1 YEDITY
7 LSYSGYMS
15 NYSTV
20 IGSFLESGRLPS
32 APLETLLSVNM
43 ASTYGITLNDVITV
57 NATGSSGDIDID
69 SIEFKVVGLYQQPSH
84 SQIKNACE
92 QQDIPS
98 DTIRTLAYDYSLVV
112 PTEYFLKNF
121 ENVTRYH
128 LQISGFMQFIYDF
141 ENSDAQEI
149 ENLITE
155 ILLLREEGPFPLS
168 STSSGYWAIGYELT
182 SEFQDVELIL
192 MVSQIL
198 ILFLSIPILYLA
210 LFLVFEINELFGNSF
225 EQEIKILRSKGVSTG
240 TITFSYSMMKLFESL
255 ASTLLGFGLMMLLIP
270 ILLQVDTFL
279 TFNAQISSIS
289 LASLPIAMSI
299 TFVILIIISIPRI
312 IILAR
317 KDKKK
322 VKPPRKWVQLLKQL
336 RIHYFLLIFVG
347 GIILG
352 IGTFLMSFV
361 GVYFLVFGLE
371 AIALIFVYIMGIG
384 IMVLLL
390 GIGLLLKDLHKLL
403 MIAISKIT
411 WSARKSITSFSLVEV
426 RADINLFNNTF
437 LTYTILIGL
446 LLPFII
452 TPVRIQNQV
461 TNQAYFYGG
470 GDLYINNWNLA
481 NVSLDDFRADYDSIA
496 NLANITQFAV
506 SHGTAT
512 LSVLI
517 IDKPLT
523 YLSTSYMPSKN
534 LYEDWEKD
542 IQSLQQDNTMLVSK
556 PFSIYYTA
564 ERDTYTFRKED
575 AVDVDFNITG
585 VFDYFP
591 IIYDVGDLSEAPS
604 YTYDLVMSKD
614 NFLNII
620 DRFSIFGISLD
631 RLIINVKPLT
641 DHIELS
647 KEIEDDYGFEVHS
660 SKELAD
666 ATLLQ
671 YFPFYS
677 MIVAEF
683 VFGVIICLAA
693 IVFTSL
699 SNPLKI
705 LQRRITKHD
714 ALKKIGISTRQ
725 IILVSAIELFIA
737 AIVPG
742 LLLGA
747 LAGYGLERAFNS
759 ILVELSY
766 DILPYAMPFPYVL
779 MLCMF
784 LGIPLIFFGI
794 YYISM
799 KRNFAN
805 YQPRNLE

>member
-1 YEDITY
+1 
-7 LSYSGYMS
+7 
-15 NYSTV
+15 
-20 IGSFLESGRLPS
+20 
-32 APLETLLSVNM
+32 
-43 ASTYGITLNDVITV
+43 
-57 NATGSSGDIDID
+57 
-69 SIEFKVVGLYQQPSH
+69 
-84 SQIKNACE
+84 
-92 QQDIPS
+92 
-98 DTIRTLAYDYSLVV
+98 
-112 PTEYFLKNF
+112 
-121 ENVTRYH
+121 
-128 LQISGFMQFIYDF
+128 
-141 ENSDAQEI
+141 
-149 ENLITE
+149 
-155 ILLLREEGPFPLS
+155 
-168 STSSGYWAIGYELT
+168 
-182 SEFQDVELIL
+182 
-192 MVSQIL
+192 
-198 ILFLSIPILYLA
+198 
-210 LFLVFEINELFGNSF
+210 
-225 EQEIKILRSKGVSTG
+225 
-240 TITFSYSMMKLFESL
+240 
-255 ASTLLGFGLMMLLIP
+255 
-270 ILLQVDTFL
+270 
-279 TFNAQISSIS
+279 
-289 LASLPIAMSI
+289 
-299 TFVILIIISIPRI
+299 ISIPRI

-322 VKPPRKWVQLLKQL
+322 VKPPRRWVQLLKQL
-336 RIHYFLLIFVG
+336 RIHYFLLIIVG

-352 IGTFLMSFV
+352 IGFFLMSFV
-361 GVYFLVFGLE
+361 GVYFLVFGLQ

-390 GIGLLLKDLHKLL
+390 GVGLLLKDLHKLL
-403 MIAISKIT
+403 MIAISKLS

-426 RADINLFNNTF
+426 RSDINLFNNTF

-481 NVSLDDFRADYDSIA
+481 NVSLDDFRADYDGIA
-496 NLANITQFAV
+496 NLVNITQFSV
-506 SHGTAT
+506 SHGVAT
-512 LSVLI
+512 LTVLI
-517 IDKPLT
+517 IDDPVS
-523 YLSTSYMPSKN
+523 YLSTSYTPPQN
-534 LYEDWEKD
+534 LYEDWEQD

-564 ERDTYTFRKED
+564 EGDTYTFRKVD
-575 AVDVDFNITG
+575 ADDVDFNIGG

-591 IIYDVGDLSEAPS
+591 IIYDVGDLEEAQS

-614 NFLNII
+614 NFLNIV

-631 RLIINVKPLT
+631 RLLIEVQPLT

-647 KEIEDDYGFEVHS
+647 KEIEDDYGFDVHS
-660 SKELAD
+660 SKEIAD
-666 ATLLQ
+666 AALLQ

-742 LLLGA
+742 LMLGA

-766 DILPYAMPFPYVL
+766 DILPYTLPFPYVL

-784 LGIPLIFFGI
+784 LGIPLIFLGI